1 MQSSKNQQTP
11 RREVAESHRNSRY
24 LVYVK
29 ERGPG
34 EHWVFRSLNVGRVP
48 HKVPVCRGG
57 LTRKRYPTV
66 SRRNCAETP
75 PNARGLLLS
84 GNPTQ
89 QSIITGA
96 TDNSGAVLRIQALRA
111 EIREDLR
118 CDRRTR
124 APPCGGDWRSIVG
137 SPRPKSDRNSP
148 VETAWVHPVRST
160 PSGLSPIAA
169 IRLRHARL
177 AASESFKP
185 PESSSR
191 VPSALHHDAPCC
203 RRRNG
208 SRPYADYLKEGGP
221 GGHRFFRRV
230 TSAVYPPEAPVCRGG
245 PKRKRKPTASRRDL

>member
-1 MQSSKNQQTP
+1 MADGEFQNFWISSDPVKYSPEPFHRSQMNIVDESSKNQQTP

-124 APPCGGDWRSIVG
+124 APPCGGDWR
-137 SPRPKSDRNSP
+137 
-148 VETAWVHPVRST
+148 RS
-160 PSGLSPIAA
+160 SVARDQSPIAT
-169 IRLRHARL
+169 RPW
-177 AASESFKP
+177 KP
-185 PESSSR
+185 
-191 VPSALHHDAPCC
+191 
-203 RRRNG
+203 
-208 SRPYADYLKEGGP
+208 
-221 GGHRFFRRV
+221 
-230 TSAVYPPEAPVCRGG
+230 RGYI
-245 PKRKRKPTASRRDL
+245 P